1 MASKTPTHAARPTDA
16 ERKVTTLRLQEMKH
30 AKEKISALTAYDFLT
45 ARLLDQAGIDV
56 ILVGDSASM
65 VFAGNDTTLPMKMD
79 EMLYHVRVVTRAV
92 KRALVVAD
100 MPFMSYHKGADEALG
115 NAGRLLQDGL
125 AEAVKL
131 EGGKRVVPIVERL
144 VDAGIPVMGHVGLR
158 PQAVLVDGGFKAK
171 GRGQDERRQILEDA
185 QATAAAGAFAV
196 VIEGVAE
203 GLAREIT
210 AALAIPTIGIGA
222 SAGCDGQILV
232 TDDMLGLFDWTPK
245 FVRRY
250 ADLRGEISRAV
261 GAYADDVRAR
271 RFPGPAEIYFAKAG

>member
-1 MASKTPTHAARPTDA
+1 MSAYRPETGRRLAAPDVTARKGQTPI
-16 ERKVTTLRLQEMKH
+16 VC
-30 AKEKISALTAYDFLT
+30 LTAYT
-45 ARLLDQAGIDV
+45 APMAELLDPHCDLL
-56 ILVGDSASM
+56 LVGDSVGM
-65 VFAGNDTTLPMKMD
+65 VVHGLPNTVGVTL
-79 EMLYHVRVVTRAV
+79 EMMILHGQAVMRGSTAAMVVI
-92 KRALVVAD
+92 D
-100 MPFMSYHKGADEALG
+100 MPFGSYEGSPEVAYANATRIMKETGA
-115 NAGRLLQDGL
+115 Q
-125 AEAVKL
+125 AVK
-131 EGGKRVVPIVERL
+131 VEAGPAVAGNIQYL
-144 VDAGIPVMGHVGLR
+144 VTRGIPVMGHVGLR